1 MLHPPLALLENTM
14 RQETR
19 ILQNDNE
26 IREKI
31 ALRAYELY
39 EDRGGQNGRDI
50 DDWLQAETDVLAEAE
65 QQQKWP
71 HGRKQPSKAPAATP
85 QSSPETKRPAG
96 SAR

>member
-1 MLHPPLALLENTM
+1 MLHSPLALLEDTM

-39 EDRGGQNGRDI
+39 EDRGGQHGRDI
-50 DDWLQAETDVLAEAE
+50 DDWLEAETDVLAEAE
-65 QQQKWP
+65 QQQKLLP
-71 HGRKQPSKAPAATP
+71 GRKQPSKAPAAAP
-85 QSSPETKRPAG
+85 QSIPKGKRPAG